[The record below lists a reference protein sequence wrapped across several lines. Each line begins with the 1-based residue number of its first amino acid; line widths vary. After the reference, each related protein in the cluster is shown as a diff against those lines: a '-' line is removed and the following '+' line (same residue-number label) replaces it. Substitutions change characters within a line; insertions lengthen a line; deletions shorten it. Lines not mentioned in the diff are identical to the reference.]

1 MILKYLIV
9 LLFLFLTGT
18 ALAQQAPEGLFIAS
32 RAPDFRGVDQNGQ
45 QVRLK
50 ELLKK
55 GKVVLVFYRG
65 QWCPHCSRQLKKIQD
80 SLMFIQEKAAAV
92 VAVSPEKPES
102 TRLMAEKTGAA
113 FPILHDEG
121 LKIMKAYDVEFEVPE
136 NTLTRYRNTGIRIEE
151 NNGSNG
157 KYLPIPAVY
166 IIDQESTIIYRFFEP
181 DYKKRPSVREILA
194 ELD

>member
-32 RAPDFRGVDQNGQ
+32 RAPDFRGVDQNGR

-92 VAVSPEKPES
+92 VAVSWI
-102 TRLMAEKTGAA
+102 A
-113 FPILHDEG
+113 
-121 LKIMKAYDVEFEVPE
+121 
-136 NTLTRYRNTGIRIEE
+136 
-151 NNGSNG
+151 
-157 KYLPIPAVY
+157 
-166 IIDQESTIIYRFFEP
+166 
-181 DYKKRPSVREILA
+181 
-194 ELD
+194 